1 MKKIAVMT
9 MALAGFAAAPAMA
22 QQTAALVENVSA
34 GVAGVE
40 ALDAIAAAVA
50 DALDLSGL
58 LAVAQH

>member
-1 MKKIAVMT
+1 
-9 MALAGFAAAPAMA
+9 
-22 QQTAALVENVSA
+22 VE
-34 GVAGVE
+34 E